1 MPKGKEVT
9 YEVGLVFTRLV
20 AGSSDWIL
28 TQKVRALNKLK
39 LDSTQDYSTVCGRK
53 WLQSKCKPFE
63 LI

>member
-28 TQKVRALNKLK
+28 TQKVRAPNKLE
-39 LDSTQDYSTVCGRK
+39 LDLTQDYSTVCGRK
-53 WLQSKCKPFE
+53 
-63 LI
+63 

>member
-28 TQKVRALNKLK
+28 TQNRAPNKLK